1 MKIDKA
7 LNKDVSE
14 IKLLTESCAAHMI
27 SQGIFQ
33 WNEHYPSAE
42 AFERDIQRGELYKL
56 TQDEKIIGTIVL
68 SNIKDEEYKD
78 IKWTGDDGT
87 QLYIHRLAVHPE
99 YQGKGCARNLMDFA
113 DNFALEQ
120 GYSWMRLD
128 TFSQNQRNQKFYLAR
143 GFKQVGSIYF
153 PKQSVHPFYCYD
165 LPI

>member
-1 MKIDKA
+1 MIRKSLLQDLNDVKKITEA
-7 LNKDVSE
+7 CAKD
-14 IKLLTESCAAHMI
+14 MI
-27 SQGIFQ
+27 DQGIFQ

-99 YQGKGCARNLMDFA
+99 YQRCHP
-113 DNFALEQ
+113 Q
-120 GYSWMRLD
+120 SVS
-128 TFSQNQRNQKFYLAR
+128 SQNR
-143 GFKQVGSIYF
+143 GFA
-153 PKQSVHPFYCYD
+153 P
-165 LPI
+165 